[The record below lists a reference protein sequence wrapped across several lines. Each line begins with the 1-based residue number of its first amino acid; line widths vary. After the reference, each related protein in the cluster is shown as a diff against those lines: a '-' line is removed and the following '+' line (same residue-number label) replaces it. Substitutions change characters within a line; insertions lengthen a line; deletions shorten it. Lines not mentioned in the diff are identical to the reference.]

1 MRAKAIELSII
12 PCGII
17 YSHWRISREIMD
29 SEDPDKDWAGGAYSS
44 SRFIHPYAFLM
55 HSARIRWA
63 VTHVGDGVY
72 PT

>member
-17 YSHWRISREIMD
+17 YSHWRISKENME
-29 SEDPDKDWAGGAYSS
+29 SEDPDKDWTGGAYPST
-44 SRFIHPYAFLM
+44 RFIHPYAFLM
-55 HSARIRWA
+55 HSARTGPA

-72 PT
+72 PM